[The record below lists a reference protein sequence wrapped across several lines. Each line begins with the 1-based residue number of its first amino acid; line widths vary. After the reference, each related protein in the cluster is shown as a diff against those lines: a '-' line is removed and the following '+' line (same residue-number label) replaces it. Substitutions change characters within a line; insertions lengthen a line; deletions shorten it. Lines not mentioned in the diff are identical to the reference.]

1 MSDEHRFAFLL
12 ALRQREKLMAKKKHQ
27 RKHKVWVRKLFRER
41 FEKGEYKLV
50 LDMKLFDHELFFRYF
65 RMLPD
70 KFEELLSIVG
80 PSLLKNCRNR
90 EPISPEERLS
100 VTLRH
105 LATGDSHAT
114 IAMSYRMSPTTVGR
128 IIMETC

>member
-27 RKHKVWVRKLFRER
+27 RKHKVWVRKLFRES
-41 FEKGEYKLV
+41 FEKGEYYKLV

-80 PSLLKNCRNR
+80 PSIHIYFIFIYISYISYLICLGRVVLQQKLFFKEPSNKN
-90 EPISPEERLS
+90 
-100 VTLRH
+100 
-105 LATGDSHAT
+105 
-114 IAMSYRMSPTTVGR
+114 
-128 IIMETC
+128 

>member
-1 MSDEHRFAFLL
+1 M
-12 ALRQREKLMAKKKHQ
+12 
-27 RKHKVWVRKLFRER
+27 
-41 FEKGEYKLV
+41 KLV
-50 LDMKLFDHELFFRYF
+50 LDLKLFDHELFFRYF

-90 EPISPEERLS
+90 EPVSPEERLS

-128 IIMETC
+128 IIMETCQIIWVHLLDNGFLKVPITQKEWKEVAQRFKFK